1 MSRRA
6 RALMGAAL
14 VRACDT
20 SAGRKQTAAS
30 DVGRT
35 LRPYT

>member
-20 SAGRKQTAAS
+20 SAGRKQTAAP
-30 DVGRT
+30 DVGRMPC
-35 LRPYT
+35 PYT